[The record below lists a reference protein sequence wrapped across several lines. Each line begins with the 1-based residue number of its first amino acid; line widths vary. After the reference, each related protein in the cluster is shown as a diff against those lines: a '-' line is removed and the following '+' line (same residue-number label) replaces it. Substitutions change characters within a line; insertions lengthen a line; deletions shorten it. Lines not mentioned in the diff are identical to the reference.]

1 MSMIIPLLQLKMTK
15 DAITLHYRLYFSV
28 TSRAGGWEHT
38 EAEGA
43 FTVPPT
49 HPLPVSVSVSL
60 TTTDITTALCHAW
73 CVTGSPRSGPGFAL
87 DNITGG

>member
-1 MSMIIPLLQLKMTK
+1 M
-15 DAITLHYRLYFSV
+15 LHYWLCFSV
-28 TSRAGGWEHT
+28 AARAGGWEHT

-49 HPLPVSVSVSL
+49 PLLSVSVSF